1 MIRLIDLHTDW
12 LLQYAPETT
21 VFDPTLYA
29 RVSERL
35 GQAEGYLQGT
45 WAAVLSCYRT
55 ADDWV
60 SQADPWSALGALITR
75 IEAEFSGRLL
85 IGPADVA
92 RWLDDAE
99 GLCWGLIG
107 IEGFDALMRGP
118 EDLERLPRL
127 FERGVRLF
135 QPVYGPT
142 SVLAGS
148 SAHGDDRG
156 LTDLGRAFL
165 ETLADL
171 RSDDGDGPRPL
182 LDLAHL
188 NPKAAAEV
196 LSWLEADPGRPLR
209 VLPVYSHGA
218 LSHPENSSPRT
229 LTLDN
234 LARLRALGGVVGFS
248 VGPPFY
254 SSREQ
259 LKASIETAAAIP
271 FQGRSGFEGLAIG
284 TDFLGV
290 ARTLPGLGNI
300 ADVAAWLTSSFS
312 PAEAAALIQGNGR
325 RLILDALDPEGTP
338 PPVVAQRRGTAP
350 GSAT

>member
-1 MIRLIDLHTDW
+1 MRLIDLHTDW

-21 VFDPTLYA
+21 VFDPALYA
-29 RVSERL
+29 QFAERL

-45 WAAVLSCYRT
+45 WAAVLSCYRS
-55 ADDWV
+55 ADDWA
-60 SQADPWSALGALITR
+60 SQADPWSALGILITR
-75 IEAEFSGRLL
+75 LEAEVPGRLL

-107 IEGFDALMRGP
+107 IEGFDALVCGP
-118 EDLERLPRL
+118 ADLDRLPCL
-127 FERGVRLF
+127 FERGVRLY
-135 QPVYGPT
+135 QPVYGP
-142 SVLAGS
+142 SSALAGS
-148 SAHGDDRG
+148 SVTGDDRG

-165 ETLADL
+165 QAVADL
-171 RSDDGDGPRPL
+171 GDSRGPRPL

-196 LSWLEADPGRPLR
+196 LSWLEADVARARQLR
-209 VLPVYSHGA
+209 PVYSHGA
-218 LSHPENSSPRT
+218 LGHEGSATPRA

-254 SSREQ
+254 TSPEQ
-259 LKASIETAAAIP
+259 LRASIETAASIP
-271 FQGRSGFEGLAIG
+271 FQGRPDFEGLAIG

-290 ARTLPGLGNI
+290 DRTLPGLGN
-300 ADVAAWLTSSFS
+300 VPEVTAWLSATFG

-325 RLILDALDPEGTP
+325 RLFLDALGAKETRPSPEGP
-338 PPVVAQRRGTAP
+338 RPGTAP
-350 GSAT
+350 GAAS